1 MDFSIFFF
9 SNYNVSADNKYQLLL
24 KAVKYADQAGFSAV
38 WTPER
43 HFHEFGGLFPN
54 PSVISSAL
62 AMVTEKIA
70 LRSGSLVSP
79 LHDVIRIAEEWSV
92 VDNLSNGRVALSF
105 ASGWNA
111 HDFVLSP
118 ASFASRHQMMIEQI
132 ETVSRLWRGES
143 IKRPDGLNKEI
154 DVCIFPRPVQK
165 ELPVWVTAAGNENTY
180 RMAGEGGFNL
190 LTHLL
195 GQDIED
201 LSYKISVYREAWNR
215 HGHAGQGK
223 VALMLHTFIGD
234 NSDEIQGVVF
244 EPFKEYLKSA
254 TSLSRFIYEE
264 AGYDFEDVP
273 KEDKE
278 LMLNNSV
285 KRYIQTSSLIG
296 TKTSCA
302 DMVDTLCGIGVD
314 EIACLIDFGID
325 ENNVM
330 ESLHKLRELQTSVQG
345 RMNSVTT
352 LTK

>member
-62 AMVTEKIA
+62 AMVTNKIR

-111 HDFVLSP
+111 HDFALSP
-118 ASFASRHQMMIEQI
+118 ANFESRHQTMIEQI
-132 ETVSRLWRGES
+132 ETVSRLWKGES
-143 IKRPDGLNKEI
+143 IKRLNGLNKEI
-154 DVCIFPRPVQK
+154 EVCIFPRPVQK
-165 ELPVWVTAAGNENTY
+165 KLPVWVTAAGNENTY
-180 RMAGEGGFNL
+180 RMAGENGFNL

-195 GQDIED
+195 GQDTED
-201 LSYKISVYREAWNR
+201 LSYKISVYREAWSR
-215 HGHAGQGK
+215 HGHGGQGK

-234 NSDEIQGVVF
+234 NIDEIEGVVF
-244 EPFKEYLKSA
+244 EPFKNYLKSA

-273 KEDKE
+273 EEDKE

-296 TKTSCA
+296 TETSCL
-302 DMVDTLCGIGVD
+302 DVVDKLRGIGVD

-330 ESLHKLRELQTSVQG
+330 ESLHKLRALQTSVQG
-345 RMNSVTT
+345 KMNSVTT
-352 LTK
+352 LIK